1 MQLTLTTKF
10 LEINNMTLMTR
21 RSLMA
26 AGAAAVV
33 FPQPGFALSAP
44 AAQELVTKLIA
55 DVNTVIS
62 SGKSEA
68 GMIVDFGKVL
78 DRHADVPTIARY
90 CLGADARA
98 TSASQMA
105 AYTPAFANYIATKY
119 GRRFREFIGGEI
131 TVQGARP
138 IKSWIE
144 VETTVLLRGRSPLRM
159 DWHVSDRSG
168 RHLFFNFIIEGVNML
183 LTERA
188 EVGAMLDRQRRDLD
202 KLIAEMRAV

>member
-1 MQLTLTTKF
+1 MKF
-10 LEINNMTLMTR
+10 SEINNMTLMTR

-44 AAQELVTKLIA
+44 AAQELVTRLIA

-68 GMIVDFGKVL
+68 GMTVDFGKVL
-78 DRHADVPTIARY
+78 DRHADVPKIARY
-90 CLGADARA
+90 CLGADAWA
-98 TSASQMA
+98 ASASQMT
-105 AYTPAFANYIATKY
+105 AYAPAFANYIATKY

-131 TVQGARP
+131 KVQGARS

-144 VETTVLLRGRSPLRM
+144 VETTVLLRGRSPLRK

-188 EVGAMLDRQRRDLD
+188 EVGAMLDRQRGDLD

>member
-1 MQLTLTTKF
+1 
-10 LEINNMTLMTR
+10 MTLMTR

-44 AAQELVTKLIA
+44 AAQELVTRLIA

-144 VETTVLLRGRSPLRM
+144 VETTVLLRGRSPMRM

>member
-1 MQLTLTTKF
+1 
-10 LEINNMTLMTR
+10 MTHLTR
-21 RSLMA
+21 RRMMMT
-26 AGAAAVV
+26 GAAAVMM
-33 FPQPGFALSAP
+33 PSTGFALSTASSQ
-44 AAQELVTKLIA
+44 ALVTRLVA
-55 DVNTVIS
+55 DVNAVIS

-68 GMIVDFGKVL
+68 GMIADFGKIL

-98 TSASQMA
+98 ASASQMA
-105 AYTPAFANYIATKY
+105 AYTPAFSNYIAAKY

-131 TVQGARP
+131 TVQGAAP
-138 IKSWIE
+138 VKSWVE

-168 RHLFFNFIIEGVNML
+168 KHAFFNFIIEGVNML

-188 EVGAMLDRQRRDLD
+188 EVGAMLDRQRGDLD
-202 KLIAEMRAV
+202 KLIAEMRAA